1 MITIPADAVLRLR
14 EALYGQLG
22 DVAEELATVDR
33 RPRADR
39 EQRNEWAEPVARFDR
54 TRALLDEI
62 GWCDRDPEQN
72 AEIDLNQHR
81 PIIKA
86 ALSADLD
93 AEQYLMA
100 EQGQAAK
107 QQRQRAR
114 RHILTIESF
123 MTAAGLERD

>member
-14 EALYGQLG
+14 EALYSQLG

-39 EQRNEWAEPVARFDR
+39 EQRNEWAEPVASFDR
-54 TRALLDEI
+54 TRLLLDEI
-62 GWCDRDPEQN
+62 GWCDRDPERG

-81 PIIKA
+81 QIIKA

-100 EQGQAAK
+100 EQGHGAEK
-107 QQRQRAR
+107 QRQRAR
-114 RHILTIESF
+114 GHILTIESF
-123 MTAAGLERD
+123 MTAAGLEQD